1 MQKEDEERRKT
12 EWRRKLEQGSTAN
25 GSRKKIQRKIED
37 SQRRQDMIWEW
48 KEDILCTT
56 EFWNKI

>member
-12 EWRRKLEQGSTAN
+12 ELRRKLEQGSTTN

-56 EFWNKI
+56 EFWNKM